1 MIRQASD
8 DGAPAVSVAVAISL
22 ATRQKFNERPL
33 FLIFAQFSTYDIL
46 KIQVIRNALVKKW
59 FIKIIFPR

>member
-1 MIRQASD
+1 MVRQASD
-8 DGAPAVSVAVAISL
+8 EDACRQAAVAISL

-46 KIQVIRNALVKKW
+46 EIQVIRNALVKKW